1 MKIERI
7 KEFQLIMEG
16 LLDDYSDVVFQEFA
30 KSLKENVSL
39 LVELYRKKLVV

>member
-7 KEFQLIMEG
+7 KKFQLKMEG

-30 KSLKENVSL
+30 KLLKENVLL
-39 LVELYRKKLVV
+39 LVELYRKKLVI

>member
-7 KEFQLIMEG
+7 KEFQSIMED

-39 LVELYRKKLVV
+39 LVELYRKKLVI

>member
-7 KEFQLIMEG
+7 KELQLKMED

-30 KSLKENVSL
+30 KLLKENVSL
-39 LVELYRKKLVV
+39 LVELYRKKLVI

>member
-1 MKIERI
+1 MKIQRI
-7 KEFQLIMEG
+7 KEFQLKMEG

-30 KSLKENVSL
+30 KLLKENVSL

>member
-16 LLDDYSDVVFQEFA
+16 LLDDYSDVVFQELA
-30 KSLKENVSL
+30 KLLKENVSL
-39 LVELYRKKLVV
+39 LVELYRKKLVI

>member
-7 KEFQLIMEG
+7 KEFQLKMEG

-30 KSLKENVSL
+30 KLFKENVSL
-39 LVELYRKKLVV
+39 LIELYRKKLVK

>member
-16 LLDDYSDVVFQEFA
+16 LLDDYSDVVFQELA
-30 KSLKENVSL
+30 KLLKENVSL